1 MATLIPRRL
10 LMIPL
15 LGVAAFSFVPIIKP
29 ILGPIPQEEFNFLWR
44 DGVCIQSTLS
54 TCGAASVATIL
65 GYFGHETYEAKIAA
79 EAYSYIGGTEA
90 WYLARTARSRGFKV
104 DFDSTSGFAPE
115 GGLPVIAGVLIG
127 SSGHFIAI
135 LEQNGDEFVVGDPLR
150 GRVVLSR
157 GDLEKRYQFT
167 GFHMRISPKRTATR

>member
-1 MATLIPRRL
+1 M
-10 LMIPL
+10 
-15 LGVAAFSFVPIIKP
+15 
-29 ILGPIPQEEFNFLWR
+29 
-44 DGVCIQSTLS
+44 
-54 TCGAASVATIL
+54 
-65 GYFGHETYEAKIAA
+65 
-79 EAYSYIGGTEA
+79 
-90 WYLARTARSRGFKV
+90 
-104 DFDSTSGFAPE
+104 
-115 GGLPVIAGVLIG
+115 IAGVLIG